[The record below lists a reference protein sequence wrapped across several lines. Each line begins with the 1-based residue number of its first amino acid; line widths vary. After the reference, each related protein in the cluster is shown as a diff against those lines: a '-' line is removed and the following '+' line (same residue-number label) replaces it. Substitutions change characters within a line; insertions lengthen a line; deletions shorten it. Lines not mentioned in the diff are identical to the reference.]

1 MKKGQRKFLF
11 LCLIVFSALFLLAG
25 LTTLVSAQTNDLN
38 FGLQP
43 VAKTR
48 LSGTDIRVIIAQII
62 RAVLGL
68 LGIIALGIVI
78 YGGWMYMTAAGN
90 EDKVATAKK
99 ILVNGLIGL
108 VIILSSFAIVQFV
121 LNKLAEASGYGGS
134 AGSEGEADPIPGW
147 PDFCQKVPDHPSCC
161 PNEFFVKSITPVS
174 SNTGMNNIGIRV
186 LFNKPLAEQYTADDV
201 FDVFSQGEITN
212 QFAYVFFKDI

>member
-11 LCLIVFSALFLLAG
+11 LCLIVFSALFLLGG

-43 VAKTR
+43 VAKTG

-121 LNKLAEASGYGGS
+121 LNKTEHARFL
-134 AGSEGEADPIPGW
+134 
-147 PDFCQKVPDHPSCC
+147 C
-161 PNEFFVKSITPVS
+161 
-174 SNTGMNNIGIRV
+174 
-186 LFNKPLAEQYTADDV
+186 
-201 FDVFSQGEITN
+201 
-212 QFAYVFFKDI
+212 